1 MDKFLDGLPVE
12 LLGASDTSGL
22 GYWVDGL
29 PTFVDGAGGTGGGG
43 GGGGSS
49 GNALFLFIP

>member
-1 MDKFLDGLPVE
+1 MQYWLDGFAVE
-12 LLGASDTSGL
+12 LLGTSDTSGL

-43 GGGGSS
+43 GGGSS